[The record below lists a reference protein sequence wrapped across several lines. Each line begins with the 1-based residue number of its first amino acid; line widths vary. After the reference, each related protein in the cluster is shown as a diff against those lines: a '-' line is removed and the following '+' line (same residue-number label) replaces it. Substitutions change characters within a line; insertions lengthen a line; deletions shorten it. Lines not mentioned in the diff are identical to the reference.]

1 MFFFLVIFATL
12 QGGKKRGE
20 SAQVTKDFGVGGG
33 AKWAQV
39 TTLWEGKKLKSPN
52 YKSNPKYISSSPFWP
67 LAKFG

>member
-39 TTLWEGKKLKSPN
+39 TTL
-52 YKSNPKYISSSPFWP
+52 
-67 LAKFG
+67 